1 SVLALGANVVLL
13 IGLLSM
19 LPTTLTLPGMAGI
32 ALTIGM
38 AIDANVLINER
49 IREELRNGNTPHASI
64 HAGYD
69 RAFATIMDSNIT
81 TLIAGLSLFAFGSGS
96 VRGFAVV
103 LCLGILTSM
112 FSGVM
117 ISRALVNLIYGR
129 RVRLSRLAIGNAT
142 WHLPQAAAA
151 KK

>member
-1 SVLALGANVVLL
+1 MIFYYSLFGVFSVIALAANVLFLVA
-13 IGLLSM
+13 LLSM

-32 ALTIGM
+32 ALTVGM

-49 IREELRNGNTPHASI
+49 IREELRNGNTPQASI
-64 HAGYD
+64 SAGYD
-69 RAFATIMDSNIT
+69 RAFGTIFDSNIT
-81 TLIAGLSLFAFGSGS
+81 TLIAGLSLFAFGSGP

-117 ISRALVNLIYGR
+117 VSRALVNLVYG
-129 RVRLSRLAIGNAT
+129 S
-142 WHLPQAAAA
+142 
-151 KK
+151 